1 VQQALESRLT
11 EGIEQLRAAEVARLD
26 GPQAT
31 LREAAMT
38 VDAAAV
44 NACVKIVQARARL
57 LGLFHAPSRRPD
69 DSRISGAV
77 RNSGPWGPVAGV
89 LGP

>member
-31 LREAAMT
+31 LWEAAMT
-38 VDAAAV
+38 VDAAAG
-44 NACVKIVQARARL
+44 NACVKILQARA
-57 LGLFHAPSRRPD
+57 D
-69 DSRISGAV
+69 CSG
-77 RNSGPWGPVAGV
+77 SSTHGH
-89 LGP
+89 